1 MKIGING
8 GSFNPVHNGHI
19 KLCREFLS
27 LVPLDRIFMIPVSF
41 PPHKQV
47 SFLASGEDRMN
58 MLRLALEDE
67 KNIEPCGMELRRGG
81 KSYTVDTVNAFEKIY
96 PDGEFFLIMGADMFL
111 TLEEWKD
118 AGTLIEKC
126 GICTAARDDAEV
138 EGLLEHAEKIGVSRE
153 RLYVSDM
160 EKMDVS
166 STMIRRLAAERKS
179 LRGYVPESVE
189 RYIYSN
195 NLYCQEGW
203 EDRDPSRVNE

>member
-160 EKMDVS
+160 EKDGCLVYDDSKTGRGTKEPQGGMCRKAWNAISIPIIYIV
-166 STMIRRLAAERKS
+166 RRDGRTEIL
-179 LRGYVPESVE
+179 PE
-189 RYIYSN
+189 
-195 NLYCQEGW
+195 
-203 EDRDPSRVNE
+203 